1 MYLSRNVNPVEIS
14 PGKRTFIQLMKE
26 RRMLVH
32 NADVATVFNQIADL
46 LEIKGDNP
54 FRIRAYRNAARTL
67 NALASSVQTMVAEKR
82 DLTVLP
88 GIGIDLAGKIVEVVT
103 TGTCAL
109 REQLHRLLPPSIHE
123 LLTVPG
129 LGPKRVKTLY
139 QQRNIQ
145 TLDQL
150 YSSALNGQI
159 RNVPGFGIRTEQ
171 RILEVI
177 RTQRSKKKRY
187 RLDLAEAVASSLLK
201 YLRESADVKKVE
213 IAGSTRRRQETVGDL
228 DILISSSRPG
238 MVVQRFVKFEE
249 VAQILAQ
256 GITRASVVLRQG
268 MQVDLRVVSNVSF
281 GAALHYFTGS
291 KAHSIAVRTLAQKQG
306 LKMNEYGVFS
316 DTRRIAA
323 ATEVAVFQAV
333 GLPYIEPELRENRG
347 EIAAGQAGKLPQ
359 LIHLKDLAG
368 DLHSHTKASDGQN
381 SLREMA
387 IEAEKRGLSYLAI
400 TDHSSSLTVAHGLNA
415 EGLTRQMDEID
426 QLNTELRI
434 RLLKGCEV
442 EINEDGTLDLPDSV
456 LGRLDIV
463 VGAVHSKFGL
473 SRERQTK
480 RILRA
485 MDHRCFTVLAHPS
498 GRLILER
505 EPYDVDMQQIILHAR
520 QRGCFLE
527 LNAQPGRLDLTDTYC
542 MLAKNEGVLIS
553 VNSDAHSIFDFDDL
567 RFGIGQARRGW
578 LEKKDVLNTLP
589 IGQLLQLKKRL

>member
-1 MYLSRNVNPVEIS
+1 
-14 PGKRTFIQLMKE
+14 
-26 RRMLVH
+26 MLVH
-32 NADVATVFNQIADL
+32 NADVAAVFTQIADL

-82 DLTVLP
+82 DLTDLP
-88 GIGIDLAGKIVEVVT
+88 GIGIDLAGKIVEVVA

-150 YSSALNGQI
+150 YSSALDGQI
-159 RNVPGFGIRTEQ
+159 RNVPGLGIRTEQ
-171 RILEVI
+171 RILEAI
-177 RTQRSKKKRY
+177 RTQRSKKKRH
-187 RLDLAEAVASSLLK
+187 RLDLAEAVANSLLK

-213 IAGSTRRRQETVGDL
+213 LAGSTRRRQETVGDL

-291 KAHSIAVRTLAQKQG
+291 KAHSIAVRTLAQKHG

-323 ATEVAVFQAV
+323 ETEVAVFQAV

-368 DLHSHTKASDGQN
+368 DLHSHTKASDGRN
-381 SLREMA
+381 SVREMA

-426 QLNTELRI
+426 QLNTELGI
-434 RLLKGCEV
+434 TLLKGCEV
-442 EINEDGTLDLPDSV
+442 EINEDGTLDLPDSI

-505 EPYDVDMQQIILHAR
+505 EPYDVDMQQIILHAK

-527 LNAQPGRLDLTDTYC
+527 LNAQPSRLDLTDTCC
-542 MLAKNEGVLIS
+542 MLAKSEGVLIS